1 MALPGLA
8 RFCKEILPILYR
20 SRFLAGNGRQQAGER
35 DYLVW

>member
-1 MALPGLA
+1 MALPELTQF
-8 RFCKEILPILYR
+8 RKEILLILYR